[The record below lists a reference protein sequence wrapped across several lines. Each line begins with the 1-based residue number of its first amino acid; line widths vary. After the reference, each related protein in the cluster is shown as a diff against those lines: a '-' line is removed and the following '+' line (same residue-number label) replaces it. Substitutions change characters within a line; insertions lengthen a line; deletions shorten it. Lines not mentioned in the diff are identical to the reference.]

1 MIYYDWHKNR
11 INCLNKR
18 LAAYTIAVQDIL
30 EDLNKQ
36 ACHIA
41 GRTGYSAD
49 SELPFS
55 FNDYPQT
62 KAAIERLKQQY
73 VSDLKTFITTNTTKE
88 WRNSNVVQDLLVHKV
103 FTESKMQI
111 DGVKR
116 KHLYQT
122 NPEAL
127 KAFQNRRINQ
137 QGTLSTT
144 LWKQSDD
151 YLDELERTI
160 GTAIKKGTS
169 AVTLSKQV
177 SKYLQDFD
185 KLKADYK
192 EQYGKAID
200 VKDCE
205 WRAARL
211 ARSEINMAYRTAEQ
225 TRWQQMDFVLGYE
238 IQLSK
243 THTDV
248 DICDDLCG
256 RYPKDFVWT
265 GWHPNDKCYAV
276 PILMSE
282 DDFVRWNNGEPVSAK
297 PIEDVPPQ
305 FKRWVADNADKI
317 QSSKSLPYFVR
328 DNRAVVNDIV
338 GKPLVTKQ
346 DAVIGSNPSA
356 KEKSSP
362 FSEDSYTKERK
373 DSAVWDKGN
382 GEVADKALFEQASTT
397 WLGATQQ
404 EKNAVYSYSD
414 GDFAD
419 VNMPLRGRRYFD
431 YQTRK
436 QFDEKVNNI
445 TSYINKSDL
454 PCDMWFC
461 RGDCSISVIESR
473 IKFAGG
479 TMPSDLKELVGMKMQ
494 EGGFLSSSC
503 HNGGGN
509 QDGDVVVNIYAP
521 KGTKAAYIE
530 PFASFGTG
538 SGMKWDGKQHQQI
551 FSNEQ
556 EALFQRGTI
565 MRITKV
571 YKNNDKI
578 WIDCEVIGQ
587 ELKDLNYV
595 SDKLISF

>member
-11 INCLNKR
+11 INGLNKR

-49 SELPFS
+49 SERPFS

-62 KAAIERLKQQY
+62 KAAVERLKRQY

-151 YLDELERTI
+151 YLDELEQTI

-248 DICDDLCG
+248 DICDELCG

-297 PIEDVPPQ
+297 PIEYVPPQ
-305 FKRWVADNADKI
+305 FKRWVADNAEKLKTT
-317 QSSKSLPYFVR
+317 KSLPYFVK
-328 DNRAVVNDIV
+328 DNKAVVDRYLTKSKKGIDNIESQFTTEQQDYKFDGLKISKEQLENFSDIEQLTGIKRGEPMTIEDADQEHTNPHYKDGFEYKENCQVCTPVYMLRLQGFNVKAV
-338 GKPLVTKQ
+338 GH
-346 DAVIGSNPSA
+346 
-356 KEKSSP
+356 
-362 FSEDSYTKERK
+362 F
-373 DSAVWDKGN
+373 DKGSAWYL
-382 GEVADKALFEQASTT
+382 GEDDHWCQAWLNKDKTPAQFISA
-397 WLGATQQ
+397 
-404 EKNAVYSYSD
+404 EK
-414 GDFAD
+414 
-419 VNMPLRGRRYFD
+419 
-431 YQTRK
+431 
-436 QFDEKVNNI
+436 
-445 TSYINKSDL
+445 
-454 PCDMWFC
+454 W
-461 RGDCSISVIESR
+461 
-473 IKFAGG
+473 
-479 TMPSDLKELVGMKMQ
+479 LKEMPDDGKGNLDRMTPRRWRKFIDETTQ
-494 EGGFLSSSC
+494 EPGVYAIGVDWDESNAGHITTLHRFKDGSLKLIDPQCYNKKLSNTGGFRIDLEDIIWNSTRTPDYTC
-503 HNGGGN
+503 G
-509 QDGDVVVNIYAP
+509 
-521 KGTKAAYIE
+521 
-530 PFASFGTG
+530 
-538 SGMKWDGKQHQQI
+538 
-551 FSNEQ
+551 
-556 EALFQRGTI
+556 I
-565 MRITKV
+565 MRI
-571 YKNNDKI
+571 D
-578 WIDCEVIGQ
+578 
-587 ELKDLNYV
+587 
-595 SDKLISF
+595 DKLFNTKFIDIFEKP